1 MPWFSC
7 PSLAPLLC
15 RDHQAKNSLGAP
27 AEVVGQGKG
36 VLLIAQKAAEGGGWS
51 SPPDFM
57 PVLMT
62 KTYMC
67 SEQLLA
73 SQEPWVVTWCLVCY
87 HPFVAEGHLTAD
99 ADHMALKTHACPTSP
114 SVGCTLASSCPY
126 VLRGA
131 CCCQSLSL
139 FTVLFLCLKGHKML
153 SLQKSS
159 LSPP

>member
-1 MPWFSC
+1 
-7 PSLAPLLC
+7 
-15 RDHQAKNSLGAP
+15 
-27 AEVVGQGKG
+27 
-36 VLLIAQKAAEGGGWS
+36 
-51 SPPDFM
+51 M

-62 KTYMC
+62 KAYMC

-87 HPFVAEGHLTAD
+87 HPFVAEGDLTAG
-99 ADHMALKTHACPTSP
+99 ADHMALKTHACPTGP

-139 FTVLFLCLKGHKML
+139 SQFCFFASGATRCFCSKSPRISCTQLACLL
-153 SLQKSS
+153 SL
-159 LSPP
+159 PPRILQLGLMFQRPEVQPGAPHHVATLGHDEVAAERLNAVD